1 MATQRQL
8 VLTTVGISLFL
19 NALNAEEREEGGIQR
34 LNQQA
39 NATELP
45 ADLNSFLDVLA
56 DRAAQTLATA
66 PVPQKRRLS
75 AELNGLYGL
84 YEDQLRTASADVH
97 VLIAT
102 DTVLGRRA
110 AQLLESFL
118 CSQDIVNVQVWTPE
132 KLSSADN
139 LHFSHGIKELLRLC
153 EETIPGY
160 RATEHHVVFNLTGAF
175 KSLQSYLNIAGM
187 FYADEIVY
195 IFEGSSQLLRIPRL
209 PIQVDIDALRTHRVA
224 LALMDAGAILS
235 SQEVGA
241 LPEGLL
247 DMDERGDATLSEW
260 GRLIWNRARHHL
272 LQEELLNFPNL
283 LYADSFRR
291 DFKAAAPNERIDLQM
306 TLAKASLLLREGGV
320 ARLKQ
325 DGGLQYEEYTNRKT
339 ADGRPIG
346 HFRLTQGRRVSCTAE
361 GETLRLRH
369 FGNHDQV
376 NDNP

>member
-1 MATQRQL
+1 MATNRQL
-8 VLTTVGISLFL
+8 VLTTVGISSFL
-19 NALNAEEREEGGIQR
+19 NILNTEERDEGGVQR
-34 LNQQA
+34 LNRYA
-39 NATELP
+39 NAVELP
-45 ADLNSFLDVLA
+45 SDIATWVDALAARVVQELNTS
-56 DRAAQTLATA
+56 
-66 PVPQKRRLS
+66 PVAQKRRLS

-84 YEDQLRTASADVH
+84 YEDQLRRAGSDAH
-97 VLIAT
+97 ILIAT
-102 DTVLGRRA
+102 DTASGRRA
-110 AQLLESFL
+110 VQLLESFL
-118 CSQDIVNVQVWTPE
+118 RSQGIDNVQVWTPTN
-132 KLSSADN
+132 LSSGDN
-139 LHFSHGIKELLRLC
+139 LHFSQGIKELLHQC
-153 EETIPGY
+153 EENIPRYRSAGY
-160 RATEHHVVFNLTGAF
+160 RVIFNLTGAF

-235 SQEVGA
+235 SQEVRA

-346 HFRLTQGRRVSCTAE
+346 HFRLTQGRRVSCIAE
-361 GETLRLRH
+361 GETLRLRR